1 MEITIR
7 LNGSNVSVTPLAAT
21 LNGQGNQTLQWKA
34 QDNSDEF
41 DFDNPPI
48 TFDASDAPISG
59 ISGSGDTASAT
70 DNVSSSGDYTYHVHL
85 IDSQGNHITWPPTAA
100 AGANASERASTLR
113 SGLVSSQGVMTTDP
127 TIKNR
132 PQ

>member
-1 MEITIR
+1 MQINIR
-7 LNGSNVSVTPLAAT
+7 LNGSTVSVSPLAPT
-21 LNGQGNQTLQWKA
+21 INGQGNQTLQWKA
-34 QDNSDEF
+34 EDNSDEF

-59 ISGSGDTASAT
+59 INASGDTASAT
-70 DNVSSSGDYTYHVHL
+70 DDVSTSGDYTYHLHL

-100 AGANASERASTLR
+100 AGAHANTLR
-113 SGLVSSQGVMTTDP
+113 SGLVSTEAAMTGTDP

-132 PQ
+132 PV